1 MATINGLPI
10 EKSYLG
16 EISDVEAVIVLS
28 TTCGKFYYSHEI
40 YSIATEIE
48 LFGMEAAAAGVS
60 LVSGELD
67 AAAFYFE
74 RNVYGGASWSRADER
89 GLMQFN

>member
-1 MATINGLPI
+1 MATINGLRI

-16 EISDVEAVIVLS
+16 EISDTEAVIVLN
-28 TTCGKFYYSHEI
+28 TACGKIYYSHAV

-48 LFGMEAAAAGVS
+48 HFGMDAAAAGVC

-67 AAAFYFE
+67 ATAFYFE
-74 RNVYGGASWSRADER
+74 RNVYGGASWSHADER